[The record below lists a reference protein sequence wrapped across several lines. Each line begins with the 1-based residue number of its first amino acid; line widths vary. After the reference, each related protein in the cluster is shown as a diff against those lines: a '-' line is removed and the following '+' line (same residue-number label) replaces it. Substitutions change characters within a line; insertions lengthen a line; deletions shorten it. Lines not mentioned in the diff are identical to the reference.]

1 VCGNNARMTDGSIE
15 VDVFMAGLDHP
26 LKETVSNI
34 RAAIL
39 GWNDEITEHIKWNAP
54 SFCINGEDRVTMN
67 LRDQDH
73 VKLIFHRGA
82 KVKDAS
88 DFEFEDSSGRMVWLG
103 EDRAVIKLTAED
115 ETAERAIPIAE
126 VVSQWMAATS

>member
-1 VCGNNARMTDGSIE
+1 MSDGSHE
-15 VDVFMAGLDHP
+15 VDIFIAGLDHP

-54 SFCINGEDRVTMN
+54 SFCIGGEDRVTMN
-67 LRDQDH
+67 LRAQDH

-82 KVKDAS
+82 KVKDAEE
-88 DFEFEDSSGRMVWLG
+88 FKFEDTSGRMVWLAD
-103 EDRAVIKLTAED
+103 DRAVIKLTAED
-115 ETAERAIPIAE
+115 ETAEKAIPIAE
-126 VVSQWMAATS
+126 VVSQWMAATA

>member
-1 VCGNNARMTDGSIE
+1 MTEGSDE
-15 VDVFMAGLDHP
+15 VDVFMASLDHP

-67 LRDQDH
+67 LRAEDH

-82 KVKDAS
+82 KVKDAT
-88 DFEFEDSSGRMVWLG
+88 DFEFEDSSGRIVWLAP
-103 EDRAVIKLTAED
+103 DRGVIKLTAED
-115 ETAERAIPIAE
+115 ETAENAIPIAE
-126 VVSQWMAATS
+126 VVNQWMAATA